1 MSQDLQEKI
10 DNCTKEINRI
20 RIRNIIRTKQIEI
33 KYLRSITIQRYNLID
48 EKNYITESQ
57 TKIDSLTQQN
67 YRLEQRIEVLICL
80 KMNYL
85 NEILDLFEIEQQNK
99 VFSTELR

>member
-1 MSQDLQEKI
+1 MSQDLQKKI

-20 RIRNIIRTKQIEI
+20 RDIIRTKQIEI

-57 TKIDSLTQQN
+57 TKIGILTQQN
-67 YRLEQRIEVLICL
+67 YRLEQRIEVLIYL
-80 KMNYL
+80 KMKYMNG
-85 NEILDLFEIEQQNK
+85 ILDLFEIEQQIK
-99 VFSTELR
+99 AFAT